1 MTNKIGIFDK
11 PEVKFL
17 VDIATEK
24 IPVNGI
30 WKTAIKLVLPALIN
44 GLDDRYGDRIPEPW
58 QTYAEELITV
68 TVQALEDKVLTE
80 EELIL
85 ITEKCATILNAE
97 IDVPTLEE
105 KEEAEAFLYILKSIA
120 SLIKGAV
127 KDKKVVS

>member
-17 VDIATEK
+17 VDIISER

-30 WKTAIKLVLPALIN
+30 WKTGIKLVLPALIN
-44 GLDDRYGDRIPEPW
+44 GLDDRYGDKIPEPW

-68 TVQALEDKVLTE
+68 TVKALEDKVLTE
-80 EELIL
+80 EELDL
-85 ITEKCATILNAE
+85 IIGKCATILNAE
-97 IDVPTLEE
+97 IDVPILEE

-120 SLIKGAV
+120 SLIKGAM

>member
-80 EELIL
+80 EELTL

-97 IDVPTLEE
+97 IDVPILEE